1 MHGIFINYRRDD
13 AAGFARS
20 LYEHLAREFRDGT
33 VFMDV
38 EALREPGID
47 FAQEIERSLGRCAV
61 VLVLI
66 GEEWLDAA
74 TPDGRRRIEEP
85 DDFVRLEIA
94 TALKRDI
101 RVIPVL
107 LNRAT
112 MPPVDKLPPDLQ
124 ALGRRQAIVIT
135 HDDWMHDVSRLVDS
149 LAKIPGI
156 RRRSQKRSGWSTRS
170 LVIAGTAGGALAIGL
185 FGWLGFRIEG
195 AGDGVPAPTGYD
207 PPAQVTP
214 NAVAPVAD
222 TSYSPPVEQQSK
234 ASPPVERQVTSYSP
248 PAASRDEVYRAQVL
262 LSSLGYDP
270 GVVDGLQGAA
280 TTTAVQAFQRDQGQ
294 PVTGTIDADLLQRL
308 QFAYDARLARESS
321 SPPAQVAEQ
330 QAAYEPAGTAA
341 YDAGYDD
348 GYDDGYGGGAVANV
362 AGTWYDENG
371 LMAQIIQ
378 EGNSLTVG
386 AINPVTGLPQI
397 IGTGLVDGDTITI
410 QYQNFSGIPGV
421 VHAQLAPD
429 GRHLDGTDTNSL
441 LNIPVPNRWHLD
453 HLPGN

>member
-185 FGWLGFRIEG
+185 LGWLGFKFES
-195 AGDGVPAPTGYD
+195 AGD
-207 PPAQVTP
+207 VTP
-214 NAVAPVAD
+214 PLAD
-222 TSYSPPVEQQSK
+222 GSTTYYPPDTTQKTDTAADMTYTSPPEQQ
-234 ASPPVERQVTSYSP
+234 TTTYSP
-248 PAASRDEVYRAQVL
+248 PAASYDDVYRAQVL

-280 TTTAVQAFQRDQGQ
+280 TTTAVQAFQRDQGLL
-294 PVTGTIDADLLQRL
+294 VTGNVDADLLHRL
-308 QFAYDARLARESS
+308 QSAYDARSAQASA

-330 QAAYEPAGTAA
+330 RAAYDSAA
-341 YDAGYDD
+341 VSGYDAGYDD
-348 GYDDGYGGGAVANV
+348 GYDGGGAVINV

-378 EGNSLTVG
+378 EGDTLTVG

-397 IGTGLVDGDTITI
+397 IGTGFVDGDTITI